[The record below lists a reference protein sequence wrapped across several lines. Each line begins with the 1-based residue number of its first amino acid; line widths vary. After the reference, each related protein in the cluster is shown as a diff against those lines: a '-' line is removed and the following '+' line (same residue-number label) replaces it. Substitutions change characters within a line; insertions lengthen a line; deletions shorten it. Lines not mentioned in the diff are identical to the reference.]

1 MKLGEYLENLQELVR
16 DQPELIDAEVI
27 YSIDDEG
34 NDYKIV
40 HWGPTPG
47 NYYELRRD
55 FVTENDIEDDGS
67 DLPTNAIL
75 IN

>member
-1 MKLGEYLENLQELVR
+1 MKLSEYLENLQELVR
-16 DQPELIDAEVI
+16 DRPELINAEVI

-34 NDYKIV
+34 NDYKMV
-40 HWGPTPG
+40 HYGPTPG
-47 NYYELRRD
+47 NYYHLRGD
-55 FVTENDIEDDGS
+55 FVTENDIQDDES

>member
-1 MKLGEYLENLQELVR
+1 MKFSEYLENLQDLLHDR
-16 DQPELIDAEVI
+16 PELIDAEVI

-40 HWGPTPG
+40 HYGPTPG
-47 NYYELRRD
+47 NYYDLRGD
-55 FVTENDIEDDGS
+55 FVTEKDIEDDGS

>member
-1 MKLGEYLENLQELVR
+1 MKFGEYLENLQELLEEH
-16 DQPELIDAEVI
+16 PELVNAEVI

-34 NDYKIV
+34 NDYKHV

-47 NYYELRRD
+47 NYSCRD
-55 FVTENDIEDDGS
+55 FVSESDIEDDES
-67 DLPTNAIL
+67 DLPINAVL